1 VYWLSPLA
9 YVFISVKGIY
19 IYNLY
24 YRTRIYTNN
33 HVLFHITYRGEL
45 GGMSVCERERGSEKM
60 KNIILI
66 SVNINLLP

>member
-1 VYWLSPLA
+1 MCTGYLLSLTYLFQLRVYIL
-9 YVFISVKGIY
+9 Y
-19 IYNLY
+19 LY

-60 KNIILI
+60 KNII